1 MKKSTTLNEHIDRIL
16 KVSDYKIPETKRIL
30 AETVTPI
37 SEIAPAPVQG
47 QAAPVAQQAPQQ
59 QVNPQ
64 QGDANLEQQMDIALG
79 QLMQA
84 LPQELQQVATTQGDR
99 DGQLELV
106 GQPQAPQQQQ
116 PQVTQQTQ
124 GTQPA
129 QGTQPI
135 AENEL
140 NEAILSVLAG
150 GALALP
156 AIGNLIGKT
165 MSFLGKKTDSQTLQA
180 MGQKVNHAAHNL
192 HHKYES
198 IIDKIL
204 MPLTK
209 NANPQ
214 TRKNIN
220 TAVFYA
226 LVAVLGGVGAVG
238 ATHAVHGGNVGLA
251 AVEGGLSTIKASE
264 LVSLAKDI
272 VPKIFSNVVA

>member
-1 MKKSTTLNEHIDRIL
+1 MKKSTNLNEHIDRIL
-16 KVSDYKIPETKRIL
+16 KVSDYKIPKTKRVL
-30 AETVTPI
+30 VEMVTPI
-37 SEIAPAPVQG
+37 SEVAPVQG
-47 QAAPVAQQAPQQ
+47 QAAPAAEQAPQQ
-59 QVNPQ
+59 PVNPQ

-106 GQPQAPQQQQ
+106 GQQQAPQQ
-116 PQVTQQTQ
+116 TQQTQ
-124 GTQPA
+124 VTQPA
-129 QGTQPI
+129 QQTQPI

-156 AIGNLIGKT
+156 AIGNLVGKT
-165 MSFLGKKTDSQTLQA
+165 MSFLGKKADSQTLQA

-192 HHKYES
+192 HHKYEG

-251 AVEGGLSTIKASE
+251 AVEGGLSTVKASE

-272 VPKIFSNVVA
+272 IPKVFSNVVS